1 MSAHWTS
8 LVAAL
13 AQVTIIDLTLASDNA
28 IAVGMAAAG
37 LPRAQRRNAIAL
49 GLGIAVALLCA
60 LAFFAVRLLQS
71 GGGGLVLGGGILL
84 LLISRQMWIDLRRR
98 GAAGPGP
105 RLKART
111 LLQALGMILVADIST
126 SLDNVLAIAGV
137 ARSQPAWVLLAG
149 LALSVGLTGFAAA
162 WVARLLRRWPWI
174 GYLGL
179 AVVVV
184 IALRMIWDGATALG
198 WIRM

>member
-1 MSAHWTS
+1 M
-8 LVAAL
+8 
-13 AQVTIIDLTLASDNA
+13 
-28 IAVGMAAAG
+28 
-37 LPRAQRRNAIAL
+37 
-49 GLGIAVALLCA
+49 
-60 LAFFAVRLLQS
+60 RLLQS